1 MEKITTVSVL
11 NDQVD
16 NYSKLLTTSASQL
29 NISTFIP
36 ARSPPLEDIEYDEF
50 VRRSSEF
57 SAMVILCLFGTVGNV
72 HTILVYLRVKDMKER
87 IHVRTL
93 IIWLSVI
100 DLTTSFVVMPFEMV
114 AFRWRYSIS
123 SNAVCKLFRYT
134 AYTTGMSS
142 WLILTVIGHE
152 RYKNIYGIL
161 LGTKSVLPC
170 KTCKLISWLKGK
182 FSFSKHNVACIL
194 VIISSLIVSTPVF
207 VFIGIVDTVPLNYAR
222 LLGTQCTTQ
231 NKYRSKLTAGL
242 YAGVVGLFAISCFM
256 YCSYCYGKILYL
268 IHKQSKKEKAR
279 RENSIYLRA
288 KVHKAQQS
296 FDYKNRKPHYKVT
309 ISLIVATGFSLC
321 GFIIFA
327 IGTAFG
333 VSNSVLRHAI
343 VTGVMKRG
351 SFINNACNPIIYF
364 MCDSKFRQAC
374 KKLYIKQT

>member
-1 MEKITTVSVL
+1 MDKTTTVAVL
-11 NDQVD
+11 NYQED
-16 NYSKLLTTSASQL
+16 NYSKLLTNSASQC
-29 NISTFIP
+29 NISTLIP
-36 ARSPPLEDIEYDEF
+36 DISPPLDDIEYNEF
-50 VRRSSEF
+50 VRRCSEF
-57 SAMVILCLFGTVGNV
+57 SVMLILCLFGTVGNV
-72 HTILVYLRVKDMKER
+72 HTILVYLRVKEMKER
-87 IHVRTL
+87 FHVRTL
-93 IIWLSVI
+93 IIWLSVV
-100 DLTTSFVVMPFEMV
+100 DLTTSVVVMPFEMV

-123 SNAVCKLFRYT
+123 SNAVCQLFRYT

-161 LGTKSVLPC
+161 LGIKSVVPC
-170 KTCKLISWLKGK
+170 KICKVTSWLKGK
-182 FSFSKHNVACIL
+182 CSLSKHNVVCIL
-194 VIISSLIVSTPVF
+194 IIISSLIISTPVF
-207 VFIGIVDTVPLNYAR
+207 VFIGIVETVPLNYAR
-222 LLGTQCTTQ
+222 LLGTQCTTH

-242 YAGVVGLFAISCFM
+242 YSGVVGLFGISCFV

-268 IHKQSKKEKAR
+268 IHTQSKKEKAR
-279 RENSIYLRA
+279 REKSIHFRA
-288 KVHKAQQS
+288 KVHKTQQS
-296 FDYKNRKPHYKVT
+296 SYYKKRKPHYKVT

-343 VTGVMKRG
+343 ITGVMKRG
-351 SFINNACNPIIYF
+351 SFINNACNPVIYF